1 MGEMKGFF
9 EEQGLQRRTGRY
21 TIKRQIGIG
30 LGEMSHICKMRQY
43 MQRYK

>member
-21 TIKRQIGIG
+21 TIERQIGIG